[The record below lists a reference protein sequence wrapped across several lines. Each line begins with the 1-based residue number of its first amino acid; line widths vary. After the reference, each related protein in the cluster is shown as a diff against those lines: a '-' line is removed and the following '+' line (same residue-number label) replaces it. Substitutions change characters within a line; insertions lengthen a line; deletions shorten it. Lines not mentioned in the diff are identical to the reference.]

1 MKGSVMSAIHHLRAA
16 IEYMDDFVRESNKK
30 SGGSRGAAKF
40 GEYSK
45 KMQWILL
52 DMRTY
57 PHFCDEVREGFR
69 KEMESD
75 VFAYVAIAEKCSLL
89 DPKQREMLDNL
100 LDNIL
105 DGETIEIQIERVEV
119 QENDNV
125 CE

>member
-30 SGGSRGAAKF
+30 HGGSRGAAKF

-69 KEMESD
+69 KEMQSD
-75 VFAYVAIAEKCSLL
+75 VFAYVSIAEKCSLL
-89 DPKQREMLDNL
+89 EPAQREMLDDV
-100 LDNIL
+100 LDMIL
-105 DGETIEIQIERVEV
+105 SGETIEVNLKAES
-119 QENDNV
+119 

>member
-16 IEYMDDFVRESNKK
+16 IEYMDDFGRESNKK

-69 KEMESD
+69 KEMQSD
-75 VFAYVAIAEKCSLL
+75 AFAYVSIAEKCSLL
-89 DPKQREMLDNL
+89 EPQQREMLDDV
-100 LDNIL
+100 LDRIL
-105 DGETIEIQIERVEV
+105 SGETIEVNLKPV
-119 QENDNV
+119 P